1 MKETIL
7 HIAGHYLQ
15 VEAGERLAAN
25 YDPFRA
31 VSVAEGEAVICWITC
46 GEISFPEG
54 TPCETSC
61 LDRTEKLSVGRT
73 PDGGYLVTVHVW
85 QGACYRMYAAAD
97 WSRVVMDL
105 RCMEPDCPLS
115 VVNKFLMLSFI
126 YASARRQTVLLHA
139 SCVKR
144 GNGGVAFIGHSGAGK
159 STHSRLWLQHIA
171 GTRLLNDDQPAI
183 RVEADG
189 TIRVYGTPWSGK
201 THCYRAES
209 ALLKGVFRM
218 VQAPH
223 NRLIPLQ
230 PVYLFRELLSSCSM
244 MKSDP
249 VTFRLITSTLAKISS
264 QVPGFLFENLPERDA
279 AMMAF
284 SRIKE

>member
-1 MKETIL
+1 ML
-7 HIAGHYLQ
+7 PDVCGS
-15 VEAGERLAAN
+15 RLEPGGDGPPV
-25 YDPFRA
+25 Y
-31 VSVAEGEAVICWITC
+31 
-46 GEISFPEG
+46 G
-54 TPCETSC
+54 TG
-61 LDRTEKLSVGRT
+61 LSAVGRQQVS
-73 PDGGYLVTVHVW
+73 DALFYLCF
-85 QGACYRMYAAAD
+85 GAAAD
-97 WSRVVMDL
+97 R
-105 RCMEPDCPLS
+105 
-115 VVNKFLMLSFI
+115 I
-126 YASARRQTVLLHA
+126 A
-139 SCVKR
+139 SCFLRQAGKR
-144 GNGGVAFIGHSGAGK
+144 RGGLHRSFGSRK